1 MQKKRTIHA
10 KAKVHAHVHVRSA
23 IPQPTDLEYI
33 RLFDACEITKEKI
46 PEVDKIIDGKVIPG
60 RPRYQ
65 SISDLVGGGPS
76 VRTPALSSL
85 TDQARAFSIPGLNS
99 AGSLNGAGG
108 ALGSLNGG
116 PGGQSSLFGT
126 PSTQGALW
134 NGFTGAPTPGMSVAF
149 SVTTGRIPWYF
160 IACVHY
166 RECSF
171 SFKEHLHNG
180 DPLTAYTTHVP
191 ANRPQVGHPPPFTFE
206 ESAVDALKLMGF
218 DKIGGWTLPLM
229 LRKLEAYNG
238 FGYSGLHHIPSP
250 YLWGYS
256 NHYTKGLYVKD
267 GKYDAD
273 AVSKQMGTAVI
284 LKRMEQRSL
293 ISIPR
298 S

>member
-1 MQKKRTIHA
+1 MHKKRTIHA

-33 RLFDACEITKEKI
+33 RLFDACEITKDKI

-65 SISDLVGGGPS
+65 SISDLVGGGAS

-85 TDQARAFSIPGLNS
+85 TDQARAFSIPGLNGV
-99 AGSLNGAGG
+99 GSLNG
-108 ALGSLNGG
+108 
-116 PGGQSSLFGT
+116 
-126 PSTQGALW
+126 

-267 GKYDAD
+267 GKFDAD